1 MKKLFSLIL
10 VLGLLFGGV
19 ASAKITI
26 LECKYVG
33 GFVNVKGKKEYVTRK
48 EMEAFQKSDFNMDQV
63 FKIDTRKEEIFTLD
77 GHKFYSVKDFTND
90 FYKKW
95 DDSQI
100 FWSGSSQPH
109 GWYHTHRLSRL
120 TGKLVE
126 STYQKSDL
134 KKQLRE
140 GAYNCQE
147 ATKKF

>member
-63 FKIDTRKEEIFTLD
+63 FKIDTRKEEIFRLEYT
-77 GHKFYSVKDFTND
+77 KFISVKDFTND

-95 DDSQI
+95 DDTQI
-100 FWSGSSQPH
+100 FWSYYSQ
-109 GWYHTHRLSRL
+109 RLYDTNTLNRL

-140 GAYNCQE
+140 GVYNCQE
-147 ATKKF
+147 AKKKF

>member
-1 MKKLFSLIL
+1 MRYLIIFLLSLFITSN
-10 VLGLLFGGV
+10 
-19 ASAKITI
+19 SYAKVTI

-33 GFVNVKGKKEYVTRK
+33 GFVDVKGKKEYTTR
-48 EMEAFQKSDFNMDQV
+48 EEFNKSGLNLNMDKV
-63 FKIDTRKEEIFTLD
+63 LKIDTRKEEIFRLEYT
-77 GHKFYSVKDFTND
+77 KFYSVKDFTND

-109 GWYHTHRLSRL
+109 GWYHTHRLNRL
-120 TGKLVE
+120 TGKLVG

-140 GAYNCQE
+140 GVYNCQE